1 MFASNVV
8 KKLRRFKFID
18 EMLKEDSIDQFK
30 RYLVIGFS
38 TFFLE
43 YGIFYVLHNAAGLY
57 YLIANTSAYFISF
70 WFNFLLNRFW
80 SFKST
85 AGLKRQLFQ
94 YLILF
99 SFNLVAT
106 NALMYLLSD
115 IAGIIPEISKVLIM
129 GAVVSWNFVLYKKV
143 IYK

>member
-1 MFASNVV
+1 MFLSNALQ
-8 KKLRRFKFID
+8 KLRRIKIVD
-18 EMLKEDSIDQFK
+18 EMLKKDSLDQFK

-43 YGIFYVLHNAAGLY
+43 YGIFYALHNAAGLY
-57 YLIANTSAYFISF
+57 YLVANTTAYVLSF
-70 WFNFLLNRFW
+70 WFNFLLNRYW
-80 SFKST
+80 SFKSKT
-85 AGLKRQLFQ
+85 SLKKQLFQ

-106 NALMYLLSD
+106 NVLMYLLSD